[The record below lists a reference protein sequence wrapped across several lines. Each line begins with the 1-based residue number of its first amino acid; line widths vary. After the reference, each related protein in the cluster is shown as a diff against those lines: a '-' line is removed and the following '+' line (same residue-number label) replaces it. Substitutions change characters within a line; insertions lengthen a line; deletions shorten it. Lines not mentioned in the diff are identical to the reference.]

1 MTDLQKRHLTSPS
14 SDIDLSFDGLDFDAD
29 TYRCFET
36 AISNLNIE
44 LQKG

>member
-1 MTDLQKRHLTSPS
+1 MTDLQSERHLP
-14 SDIDLSFDGLDFDAD
+14 SDIDLDFDAD

-44 LQKG
+44 LQKGQ